1 MINRIKIIDFNREVF
16 EDNYHV
22 FKVMKTDDTHIISDG
37 NPIIYSVYFE
47 ESNLFFVLTPK
58 DVHKNDL
65 YKIYPDFH
73 YFIEDVC
80 ASELSNVVLLSLL
93 INKIP
98 NNALEYNNLT
108 ASLYEIIENKKEQ
121 KITLNFVVTNDL
133 LLTCHVKTFTFVN
146 EKTVKKMTRKTQKA
160 ISEGK
165 LSTYKENGNYIV
177 RNKLTEKYLI
187 NRSYANLKKNTIE
200 YFSIGEYN
208 NKAYYLTSL
217 INKINNDNYQF
228 IKVAFNDVRYE
239 RVMEEKRN
247 NNITF
252 DTIMSKLPNNLYINV
267 VDYCDCKKELS
278 MLLDKVKAKYHFNTK
293 LKQDNLNLCI
303 VKNKDIYIKENIKDE
318 YENKSEY
325 IVQHL
330 EDTNIDD
337 VSIKQCLLELIIK
350 YEVLNKQILTT
361 TLPGKWDFYAY
372 INKIAHKLEIIN
384 NKITEMTSLGI
395 SNQIQMILE
404 EYKDKNPKI
413 IYHEDNYLILLSTEV
428 RLIPNYE
435 QFIKKKKDFVIK
447 SNEKEV
453 NKARSRRNELFGEII
468 DINKFMFEGSKYL
481 SIGEMGYGMNK
492 SIDNSPSTRLVQENG
507 LTIEN
512 IIELFKPNI
521 CQLNKYAITPYPF
534 KIMNEIF
541 KKNGGVIEDE

>member
-121 KITLNFVVTNDL
+121 KITLNYVVTNDL

-252 DTIMSKLPNNLYINV
+252 DTIMPKLPNNLYINV

-278 MLLDKVKAKYHFNTK
+278 MLLDKVKAKYHFNIK
-293 LKQDNLNLCI
+293 LKQEDLNLCI
-303 VKNKDIYIKENIKDE
+303 VKNKDIY
-318 YENKSEY
+318 
-325 IVQHL
+325 
-330 EDTNIDD
+330 
-337 VSIKQCLLELIIK
+337 
-350 YEVLNKQILTT
+350 
-361 TLPGKWDFYAY
+361 
-372 INKIAHKLEIIN
+372 
-384 NKITEMTSLGI
+384 
-395 SNQIQMILE
+395 
-404 EYKDKNPKI
+404 
-413 IYHEDNYLILLSTEV
+413 
-428 RLIPNYE
+428 
-435 QFIKKKKDFVIK
+435 
-447 SNEKEV
+447 
-453 NKARSRRNELFGEII
+453 
-468 DINKFMFEGSKYL
+468 
-481 SIGEMGYGMNK
+481 
-492 SIDNSPSTRLVQENG
+492 
-507 LTIEN
+507 
-512 IIELFKPNI
+512 
-521 CQLNKYAITPYPF
+521 
-534 KIMNEIF
+534 
-541 KKNGGVIEDE
+541 